1 MKKRSGSYGLC
12 TTFICR
18 ISIIQGH
25 VSLRFSCE
33 NFTYYKY
40 YLQGFRNVKVTFQ
53 QISVAETVHTPSFQI
68 NSACWNYLESPS
80 FSKFSRRKPSGIWY
94 TLGLR
99 TRNFSTETMRK
110 PHVFLSFYRTKNS
123 AKISSSDNSH
133 NIS

>member
-1 MKKRSGSYGLC
+1 MIKYEEMKKRSGSYGLC

-53 QISVAETVHTPSFQI
+53 QISVAETVHTPSFLNKFCVLKLFGIAKFQQVSVDG
-68 NSACWNYLESPS
+68 NRLEFGTP
-80 FSKFSRRKPSGIWY
+80 
-94 TLGLR
+94 
-99 TRNFSTETMRK
+99 
-110 PHVFLSFYRTKNS
+110 
-123 AKISSSDNSH
+123 
-133 NIS
+133 